1 MPKKKVVLSSIML
14 ADRSTEPDALSRT
27 PPGEEPA
34 GAQFRKGLRF
44 YRRGDAFTYFLVVYP
59 AWKAGLESKLQIKT
73 EFLLDGEPIAP
84 APYRPLTAR
93 LLGQNEK
100 GTIVGGRDR
109 TLRRAT
115 GHLRAAGLGQRSRR
129 RPHGPALNDF
139 RDRLVRRELS
149 ELH

>member
-1 MPKKKVVLSSIML
+1 MPKKKVVFSSIML

-100 GTIVGGRDR
+100 GTIVGGEIELSGAQPGIYELLVSVKDPDADR
-109 TLRRAT
+109 TV
-115 GHLRAAGLGQRSRR
+115 QRSTIF
-129 RPHGPALNDF
+129 GID
-139 RDRLVRRELS
+139 
-149 ELH
+149 